1 MLYDA
6 GKTCGQVSRTKLL
19 QGIGFGSKKA
29 SQLIGGIP
37 LVKEGPVDELL
48 QENGAKL
55 DKSAT
60 KMIES
65 ILVAFSEMSSPRIGV
80 FTDKMDDMI
89 QIYNHTEAICFDKER
104 LYLVGK
110 GLLHALIYSYS
121 IEGGR
126 IMDIGKTAL
135 DLIKNENMQNKS
147 INLLSMIFPYAAIE
161 KKAVD
166 MYIDEIE
173 KSDLPLDTKMIAVL
187 NAKTTLKKLKNQS
200 KIIQI
205 ADMNINQ
212 NNSTVDPSKVNEE
225 WLDRFMDSAGYVSSE
240 EMQVIWAKI
249 LANEFERP
257 GSTPPNMIRILSE
270 ITPELARAFRK
281 VCSMKVLL
289 CPLLD
294 DEIIKDEEEVEVL
307 VPYSDNH
314 KALRDMG
321 LSFNTLSELE
331 TLGIIKFS
339 SMGYILNIK
348 ETDKA
353 LLYVGEK
360 LEVVTGYEKG
370 AFPIGNVMLTVAGE
384 ALSEITEEDNIP
396 SYGEL
401 AIEYLKN
408 AGVGF
413 ENAHN
418 FQVIETEDCIEFK
431 KKTT

>member
-1 MLYDA
+1 M
-6 GKTCGQVSRTKLL
+6 
-19 QGIGFGSKKA
+19 GIGNK
-29 SQLIGGIP
+29 IG
-37 LVKEGPVDELL
+37 E
-48 QENGAKL
+48 
-55 DKSAT
+55 
-60 KMIES
+60 
-65 ILVAFSEMSSPRIGV
+65 
-80 FTDKMDDMI
+80 
-89 QIYNHTEAICFDKER
+89 
-104 LYLVGK
+104 
-110 GLLHALIYSYS
+110 
-121 IEGGR
+121 
-126 IMDIGKTAL
+126 TAL
-135 DLIKNENMQNKS
+135 DLIKSENMQNKS
-147 INLLSMIFPYAAIE
+147 TNLLAMIFPYVGLE

-173 KSDLPLDTKMIAVL
+173 KSDLPLDTKMIAIL
-187 NAKTTLKKLKNQS
+187 NSKTTLKKLKNQS

-225 WLDRFMDSAGYVSSE
+225 WLDRFLDSAGHVSSE
-240 EMQVIWAKI
+240 EMQAIWGKI
-249 LANEFERP
+249 LANEFEHP

-294 DEIIKDEEEVEVL
+294 DEILKDEEEAEVL

-348 ETDKA
+348 ETGKA

-408 AGVGF
+408 EGVGF
-413 ENAHN
+413 ENVHN
-418 FQVIETEDCIEFK
+418 FEVIETENCIEFK